1 MNSPWRA
8 ALVLL
13 ALLIP
18 ATTRAVDW
26 IDLSGYIK
34 SFAVGIHPAQ
44 FTNPEAAPEQNF
56 IWANN
61 NRARTNLAIHAA
73 EWLGFDA
80 SYDLSLRIQDD
91 DLFTG
96 NPFLFMQ
103 AASIYRIDDLNPL
116 LWPDD
121 PGKGD
126 HVALLQNLD
135 RLYATVSTPRFDLYV
150 GRQAI
155 AWGSAKAINPTDIIA
170 PFLYTE
176 IDTED
181 RIGIDAIRLRVPAGA
196 LAELDLG
203 YVAGEDFEWKES
215 AAFARGKFYAL
226 ETDFSLIAMMFRQN
240 AFAGADV
247 TRSIGGAGG
256 WVEAAYVWADASGD
270 GDSTVTRESKDY
282 LRLSAGADYN
292 FGAGV
297 YLFLEYHFNGAGA
310 ADPRDYTRNI
320 ISNPTA
326 YVDGAVYFF
335 GRQYLI
341 PGLTWQATPLASFA
355 AQVLAN
361 LGDGSFLVAPYV
373 EYNATDNLYLSAGGY
388 LPVGDDPTA
397 VPFPGNGGDPDNVIP
412 LFNSEFG
419 AYPAQYYAFLRYY
432 F

>member
-1 MNSPWRA
+1 MTPVWRA
-8 ALVLL
+8 AAVLL

-18 ATTRAVDW
+18 TTTRAADW

-44 FTNPEAAPEQNF
+44 FTNPESAPEQSF

-61 NRARTNLAIHAA
+61 NRARANLSIYAA
-73 EWLGFDA
+73 DWLKFDG

-91 DLFTG
+91 YLFAG
-96 NPFLFMQ
+96 NPFLFLP
-103 AASIYRIDDLNPL
+103 AASIYRIDDLDPV

-121 PGKGD
+121 PGEGD
-126 HVALLQNLD
+126 HVAILHNLD
-135 RLYATVSTPRFDLYV
+135 RLYATVRTSRFDLYV

-155 AWGSAKAINPTDIIA
+155 AWGSARAINPTDIIA

-181 RIGIDAIRLRVPAGA
+181 RIGVDAARLRVPAGA
-196 LAELDLG
+196 LAEVDLG
-203 YVAGEDFEWKES
+203 YVAGKDFEWKES
-215 AAFARGKFYAL
+215 AAFARGKFYVL
-226 ETDFSLIAMMFRQN
+226 ETDLSLIAMVFREN
-240 AFAGADV
+240 AFAGLDL

-256 WVEAAYVWADASGD
+256 WLEAAYVWADAFGD
-270 GDSTVTRESKDY
+270 RDSIGTDSDY
-282 LRLSAGADYN
+282 LRLSVGADYN

-310 ADPRDYTRNI
+310 ADPHDYTRNI
-320 ISNPTA
+320 ITSPTA
-326 YVDGAVYFF
+326 YIDGAVYFF

-341 PGLTWQATPLASFA
+341 PGVTWQATPLTSIA
-355 AQVLAN
+355 AQALAN
-361 LGDGSFLVAPYV
+361 LNDGSFLVAPYV
-373 EYNATDNLYLSAGGY
+373 EYNATDNVYLSAGGY
-388 LPVGDDPTA
+388 LPIGDNPTA
-397 VPFPGNGGDPDNVIP
+397 VPAPSAYAANGGMIP
-412 LFNSEFG
+412 RFNSEFG